1 MKKHLRVAIAQ
12 LNFFL
17 ADIRC
22 NSAKIVEYATKARD
36 DLDADVVV
44 FPEMALTGY
53 LVDDLLTR
61 EDFHEGVRKAVSCL
75 LEEVRGIYVIFGYP
89 EKFKEEC
96 YNSALTIYNGNV
108 VSNYR
113 KQKLPNYGVF
123 DENRYFI
130 PGSSLELISINE
142 IKIATLICEDLWSYE
157 LVSRVKK
164 LKPDLVISVNASP
177 FDREKLSKRR
187 QLMSCNVR
195 ELKTPIIYV
204 NCVGAQDELVFDG
217 GSMVFDTNCI
227 AKCMPFFEENL
238 DFIDLESATS
248 DSDPKTKKKVVCL
261 QRSKFKESF
270 VPSQEALIYEA
281 LKLGVRDYVEKNSI
295 SKVIIGLSGGI
306 DSALTLA
313 IAVDALG
320 KQRVH
325 AVSMPSRFTK
335 EMSVED
341 AMLQSK
347 LLGVK
352 FSVISIEDIFSS
364 FLTNLSDV
372 FDFEFKDLTK
382 ENLQARCRGSL
393 LMAISNQENSIVL
406 STSNKSE
413 IAVGYS
419 TLYGDM
425 IGGFCVLKDVFK
437 TMVYK
442 LVEYRNKISRV
453 IPERV
458 AHLQRSYLKISWTGI
473 FCTSIKVQN
482 KVVFSVRLKDP
493 Y

>member
-217 GSMVFDTNCI
+217 GSMVFDTI
-227 AKCMPFFEENL
+227 
-238 DFIDLESATS
+238 
-248 DSDPKTKKKVVCL
+248 
-261 QRSKFKESF
+261 
-270 VPSQEALIYEA
+270 
-281 LKLGVRDYVEKNSI
+281 
-295 SKVIIGLSGGI
+295 
-306 DSALTLA
+306 
-313 IAVDALG
+313 
-320 KQRVH
+320 
-325 AVSMPSRFTK
+325 
-335 EMSVED
+335 
-341 AMLQSK
+341 
-347 LLGVK
+347 
-352 FSVISIEDIFSS
+352 
-364 FLTNLSDV
+364 
-372 FDFEFKDLTK
+372 
-382 ENLQARCRGSL
+382 
-393 LMAISNQENSIVL
+393 
-406 STSNKSE
+406 
-413 IAVGYS
+413 
-419 TLYGDM
+419 
-425 IGGFCVLKDVFK
+425 
-437 TMVYK
+437 
-442 LVEYRNKISRV
+442 
-453 IPERV
+453 
-458 AHLQRSYLKISWTGI
+458 
-473 FCTSIKVQN
+473 
-482 KVVFSVRLKDP
+482 
-493 Y
+493 